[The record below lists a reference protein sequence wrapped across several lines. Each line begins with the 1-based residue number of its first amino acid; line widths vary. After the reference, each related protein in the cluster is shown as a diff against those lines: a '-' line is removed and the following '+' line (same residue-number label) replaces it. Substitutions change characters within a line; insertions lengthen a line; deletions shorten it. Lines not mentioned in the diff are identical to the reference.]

1 MEGHRE
7 WKIPSPFQRSLL
19 QRAEILVAIKEIVY
33 TEKFERDVK
42 KVRDNLLKQ
51 KLEKEIR
58 KILEDPESGKPLRYG
73 LKGEWTIYVR
83 PYRLI
88 YAIQSSK
95 LILLRFEH
103 RKNVYE

>member
-1 MEGHRE
+1 MV
-7 WKIPSPFQRSLL
+7 KIK
-19 QRAEILVAIKEIVY
+19 AIVS

-42 KVRDNLLKQ
+42 KIRDSSLKE
-51 KLEKEIR
+51 KLEKQIR
-58 KILEDPESGKPLRYG
+58 KIAENPEYGKALRYG
-73 LKGEWTIYVR
+73 LKGELTIRVK

-88 YAIQSSK
+88 YAVQGER